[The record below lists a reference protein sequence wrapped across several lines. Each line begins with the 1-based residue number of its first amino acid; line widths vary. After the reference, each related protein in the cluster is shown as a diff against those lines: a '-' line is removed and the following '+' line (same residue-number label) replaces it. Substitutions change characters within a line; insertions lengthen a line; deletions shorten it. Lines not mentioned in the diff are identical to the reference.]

1 MDQSDIDRYRHER
14 PTRFVMPGYLI
25 VEAEPVVL
33 KTVLGS
39 CVSVCLHDRDRHY
52 GGMNHYLLAEDRP
65 SEPVERY
72 GRTAI
77 RGLVRAFTDR
87 GSLIPSLSAHI
98 VGGAGMIHNAQSRAI
113 GESNVRVAREILGE
127 LGIAVVSED
136 VGGTWGRRVLFLS
149 APGWLIVERL
159 AGLTSFPGAA
169 GTP

>member
-98 VGGAGMIHNAQSRAI
+98 VGGAGMIHTPSPGPSANRTSGLPGKSWGSWASPWSRRTWA
-113 GESNVRVAREILGE
+113 ALG
-127 LGIAVVSED
+127 A
-136 VGGTWGRRVLFLS
+136 GGCCS
-149 APGWLIVERL
+149 
-159 AGLTSFPGAA
+159 
-169 GTP
+169 